1 MANFT
6 KKNSGIILS
15 PAVER
20 KINQL
25 ADAYFNLTQ
34 KKIVITDGTR
44 TAAEQAVQVFNKIM
58 AHDLTIYINQ
68 RAANQIKAAFDL
80 ARSQGKSKADTLK
93 AMTAVIERQVE
104 NGVFLSKHLTA
115 KAFDVRNN
123 DMTDRQKGIFK
134 QVAQTIGG
142 VTLLEETR
150 PPHFH
155 MQLV

>member
-6 KKNSGIILS
+6 KKSSGIILS

-44 TAAEQAVQVFNKIM
+44 TPAEQAVQVFNKIM

-93 AMTAVIERQVE
+93 AMAAVIERQTQ

-123 DMTDRQKGIFK
+123 DMTDRQKATFK